1 MTNTLSNETTL
12 HPFEA
17 ANLGQAPFRLVGI
30 RKNVY
35 SAAPGHSQPG
45 GCCSY
50 CSQGILWECVIRSHD
65 GKVFAVG
72 QDCVRKLDR
81 DDNRLVDAVK
91 RELARI
97 AREERDAAREARWE
111 ARRREIE
118 AELDRQRVANGGLT
132 DSEVQQQARETADAE
147 ARAVWRE
154 RNWWLI
160 SVLQGQSG
168 EFCCGMCDSLER
180 GPISSLS
187 DRCRSILTDIYAKS
201 HGRRGSK
208 KYDAAVDDFAERAS
222 ASGG

>member
-1 MTNTLSNETTL
+1 MSHETTL

-17 ANLGQAPFRLVGI
+17 AGLGQAPFRLLAI

-50 CSQGILWECVIRSHD
+50 CSQGILWECVIRSRD
-65 GKVFAVG
+65 DQTFVVG

-81 DDNRLVDAVK
+81 GDNKLATAVT

-97 AREERDAAREARWE
+97 AREEREAAREARWQAQRV
-111 ARRREIE
+111 ARE
-118 AELDRQRVANGGLT
+118 AELDRQREANGGLT
-132 DSEVQQQARETADAE
+132 DDEVAQQAREKAE
-147 ARAVWRE
+147 IEDRRVWQE

-168 EFCCGMCDSLER
+168 EFCRSMCDALER
-180 GPISSLS
+180 GPVSELS
-187 DRCRSILTDIYAKS
+187 ERCQSIIADVYAKS
-201 HGRRGSK
+201 FGRRGSK
-208 KYDAAVDDFAERAS
+208 KYDAAINEFTEKVAS
-222 ASGG
+222 RDR

>member
-1 MTNTLSNETTL
+1 MNKTTL
-12 HPFEA
+12 HPFENA
-17 ANLGQAPFRLVGI
+17 GLGQAPFRLIAI

-65 GKVFAVG
+65 GNVFTVG

-97 AREERDAAREARWE
+97 AREEREAAREARWK
-111 ARRREIE
+111 ARRLEIE
-118 AELDRQRVANGGLT
+118 VELDRQREANGGLT
-132 DSEVQQQARETADAE
+132 DNEVAQQAREKAE
-147 ARAVWRE
+147 DDSRAVWRE

-160 SVLQGQSG
+160 SVLQKQSG
-168 EFCCGMCDSLER
+168 EFCRSMCDSLER
-180 GPISSLS
+180 GPVSGLS
-187 DRCRSILTDIYAKS
+187 DRCQSIIADIYGKS

-208 KYDAAVDDFAERAS
+208 KYESAVSEFEERS
-222 ASGG
+222 ESRDR